1 MRRQRGEY
9 SNYSCIC
16 DRLNLSGD
24 QDAHDCA
31 SLTRHLLTV
40 EGEMAMLLQGFS
52 TLVEYSNSPVD
63 LKISSSSEEAGGI
76 VADLPASPT
85 SSSGTGSLGWHSP
98 RLSFSSGFSDKNRGA
113 MQQQQEEV
121 SAEISGRPDAG
132 ELWHEQDDH
141 HPVGADFEFCMA
153 ASSTV
158 DRLSGC
164 GSMLKPADELFHKG
178 KIRPFNLPSRNQAT
192 VEGVL
197 DLQPMIEEERQ
208 QPRQPNPSDPFVGNS
223 SSLERSMSI
232 STPVSSGCSD
242 FASTSSN
249 PSVSKSAGG
258 GWREVFGLLRRARSD
273 GTRCWPSGAAAPAEN
288 NSRPPIVIPTCKASA
303 TSQKQQAASSF
314 TGSSSFKMLFKR
326 PTSSVEHGTVVVE
339 QPRKSL
345 SSSSTAAE
353 LVSLESKETQLVPP
367 PQQPP
372 QGVTPAASSRPRS
385 SSSSPASS
393 RPRPSSSSSRR
404 HRSRSLVS
412 SQGYVNSFFKKDSM
426 ERELLGGSS
435 GYASP
440 RRLNP
445 PGSRV
450 VMRKL
455 DNNMR
460 DGVQFYHTTATS
472 SVSSTTPSAK
482 IVLRNLER
490 CSTASTSGKQIATV
504 PKPQENH
511 NLTGASLQSHSEI
524 QQIAAAGPKPQE
536 NHVNLSSRASL
547 QTWSEIQE
555 IAAAG
560 PKPQEN
566 HNPSRSSLRSR
577 GEIRRS
583 SDLGGGSSSS
593 SYSSNVRVAPVL
605 NLPQVC
611 IGPGI
616 RTSSVSSSASS
627 SKAGHLVKK
636 GHLARLRSLLF
647 FKKVNAPADCNP
659 PVSTPLTVAN

>member
-1 MRRQRGEY
+1 
-9 SNYSCIC
+9 
-16 DRLNLSGD
+16 
-24 QDAHDCA
+24 
-31 SLTRHLLTV
+31 
-40 EGEMAMLLQGFS
+40 MAMLLQGFS
-52 TLVEYSNSPVD
+52 TLVEYSSSPVD
-63 LKISSSSEEAGGI
+63 LQISSSSEEASGI

-85 SSSGTGSLGWHSP
+85 SFSGTGSLGWHSP
-98 RLSFSSGFSDKNRGA
+98 RLSFSSSFSDRNRGA

-132 ELWHEQDDH
+132 ELWHEEDDH

-153 ASSTV
+153 TSSTV

-178 KIRPFNLPSRNQAT
+178 KIRPFSLPSRNQAT
-192 VEGVL
+192 VEAVL
-197 DLQPMIEEERQ
+197 DLQPMIEEEGQ

-223 SSLERSMSI
+223 VPLERSMSI
-232 STPVSSGCSD
+232 STPVSSRCSD
-242 FASTSSN
+242 FASTGSN
-249 PSVSKSAGG
+249 PSVAKSAGG

-273 GTRCWPSGAAAPAEN
+273 GTRCWPSGAAAPVEN
-288 NSRPPIVIPTCKASA
+288 NSRPPVAFPTCKASA

-326 PTSSVEHGTVVVE
+326 PTSSVEHGAVVVE

-345 SSSSTAAE
+345 SGSSTAAE
-353 LVSLESKETQLVPP
+353 LVSLESNETQLVPP
-367 PQQPP
+367 PQQPS
-372 QGVTPAASSRPRS
+372 QGVTPAAPSRPWP

-393 RPRPSSSSSRR
+393 RPRPSSSSRR

-460 DGVQFYHTTATS
+460 DGVQFYQTTATS

-490 CSTASTSGKQIATV
+490 CSTASTSGKQIATI

-511 NLTGASLQSHSEI
+511 NLTGASLQTHSEV
-524 QQIAAAGPKPQE
+524 QQIAAGGPKPQE
-536 NHVNLSSRASL
+536 NHINLSSRSSL

-566 HNPSRSSLRSR
+566 YNPSRSSLRSR

-583 SDLGGGSSSS
+583 LDLGGGSSSS

-616 RTSSVSSSASS
+616 RTSSISSSASS
-627 SKAGHLVKK
+627 SKAGHAVKK

-647 FKKVNAPADCNP
+647 FKKVNAPAECNP

>member
-1 MRRQRGEY
+1 
-9 SNYSCIC
+9 
-16 DRLNLSGD
+16 
-24 QDAHDCA
+24 
-31 SLTRHLLTV
+31 
-40 EGEMAMLLQGFS
+40 MAMLLQGFS
-52 TLVEYSNSPVD
+52 TLVECSSSPVD

-85 SSSGTGSLGWHSP
+85 SSSGTVSLGWHSP
-98 RLSFSSGFSDKNRGA
+98 RLSFSSGLSDRNRGA

-121 SAEISGRPDAG
+121 SAEISGRPDAA
-132 ELWHEQDDH
+132 ELWDEEDDH

-158 DRLSGC
+158 DRLTGC

-178 KIRPFNLPSRNQAT
+178 KIRPFSLPSRNQAT
-192 VEGVL
+192 VEAVL
-197 DLQPMIEEERQ
+197 DLRPMIEEEGQ

-232 STPVSSGCSD
+232 STPVSSRCSD

-288 NSRPPIVIPTCKASA
+288 NSRPPVAIPTCKASA

-326 PTSSVEHGTVVVE
+326 PTSSVEHGAVVVE

-353 LVSLESKETQLVPP
+353 LDSLESKETQLVPP

-372 QGVTPAASSRPRS
+372 QGVTPAASSRPWP
-385 SSSSPASS
+385 SSSPASS
-393 RPRPSSSSSRR
+393 RPRPSSSSSSSRR

-435 GYASP
+435 GYVSP

-472 SVSSTTPSAK
+472 SSVSSTTTSAK

-511 NLTGASLQSHSEI
+511 NLTGASLQTHSEI
-524 QQIAAAGPKPQE
+524 RQIAAAGPRPQE
-536 NHVNLSSRASL
+536 NHINLSSRASL

-583 SDLGGGSSSS
+583 SDPGGGSSSS

-659 PVSTPLTVAN
+659 PVSTPLTDAN

>member
-1 MRRQRGEY
+1 
-9 SNYSCIC
+9 
-16 DRLNLSGD
+16 
-24 QDAHDCA
+24 
-31 SLTRHLLTV
+31 
-40 EGEMAMLLQGFS
+40 MAMLLQGFS
-52 TLVEYSNSPVD
+52 TLVEYSSSPVD
-63 LKISSSSEEAGGI
+63 LKNSSSSEEAGGI

-85 SSSGTGSLGWHSP
+85 SSSGMGSLGWHSP
-98 RLSFSSGFSDKNRGA
+98 RLSFSSGFSDRNWGA
-113 MQQQQEEV
+113 MQQQQKEV

-132 ELWHEQDDH
+132 ELWHEEDDH
-141 HPVGADFEFCMA
+141 HPVEADFEFCMA
-153 ASSTV
+153 TSSTV

-178 KIRPFNLPSRNQAT
+178 KIRPFSLPSRNQAT
-192 VEGVL
+192 VETVL
-197 DLQPMIEEERQ
+197 DLQPMIEEEGQR
-208 QPRQPNPSDPFVGNS
+208 PRQPNPSDPFVGNS
-223 SSLERSMSI
+223 ASLERSMSI
-232 STPVSSGCSD
+232 STPVSSRCSE

-249 PSVSKSAGG
+249 PSVAKSAGG

-273 GTRCWPSGAAAPAEN
+273 GTRCWPSGAAAPTEN
-288 NSRPPIVIPTCKASA
+288 NSRPPVAIPTCKASA

-326 PTSSVEHGTVVVE
+326 PTSWVEHGAVVVE

-372 QGVTPAASSRPRS
+372 QGVTPAASSRPWP

-393 RPRPSSSSSRR
+393 RLRPSSSSSRR

-460 DGVQFYHTTATS
+460 DGVQFYHTTSTS

-511 NLTGASLQSHSEI
+511 NLAGASLQTHSDI
-524 QQIAAAGPKPQE
+524 QQIAAGGPKPQE
-536 NHVNLSSRASL
+536 NHINLSSRASL

-627 SKAGHLVKK
+627 SKAGHPVKK

-647 FKKVNAPADCNP
+647 FKKVNSPADCNS
-659 PVSTPLTVAN
+659 PVSTPLTVAT